1 MATPISELGEFG
13 LIEYLTQNVKH
24 YHKSTI
30 KGIGDDAS
38 VHSIGGNKVEVITND
53 LLLEGIHFDLTYM
66 PLKHLGYK
74 AVVVNVSD
82 IYAMN
87 ATPKRMVLG
96 LGISKKFSIEA
107 LNELYEGI
115 LLACKRY
122 NIDFVG
128 GDTSASLT
136 GLTISITVLGDG
148 NADEIS
154 YRSGAKEKNL
164 ICVSGDL
171 GGAYLGVQIL
181 EREKRIL
188 KEIGS
193 NNNPQLEKHKYTIGR
208 QLKPEARR
216 EIITFFKEKNIVLA
230 FGTSRGWDCK
240 KYPIEK
246 WINVINNVDVNFLL
260 IWGNDKEKKE
270 AEYIASKTGALIL
283 PKLSFNDLKYVI
295 KKSDLIVG
303 NDTGPTHIG
312 WAIGTK
318 SLIVFGCTD
327 KNLMVEDKAHLAV
340 KSDSIVNY
348 CKFDKN
354 DLSIRNIDEKLIIK
368 KIKELI

>member
-1 MATPISELGEFG
+1 MKT
-13 LIEYLTQNVKH
+13 
-24 YHKSTI
+24 
-30 KGIGDDAS
+30 
-38 VHSIGGNKVEVITND
+38 
-53 LLLEGIHFDLTYM
+53 
-66 PLKHLGYK
+66 
-74 AVVVNVSD
+74 
-82 IYAMN
+82 
-87 ATPKRMVLG
+87 
-96 LGISKKFSIEA
+96 FS
-107 LNELYEGI
+107 NF
-115 LLACKRY
+115 
-122 NIDFVG
+122 NFF
-128 GDTSASLT
+128 
-136 GLTISITVLGDG
+136 
-148 NADEIS
+148 N
-154 YRSGAKEKNL
+154 
-164 ICVSGDL
+164 
-171 GGAYLGVQIL
+171 
-181 EREKRIL
+181 
-188 KEIGS
+188 
-193 NNNPQLEKHKYTIGR
+193 
-208 QLKPEARR
+208 
-216 EIITFFKEKNIVLA
+216 FFKEKNIVLA

>member
-1 MATPISELGEFG
+1 MKIAIVRLSSLGD
-13 LIEYLTQNVKH
+13 IIKNVSVLQMIKKH
-24 YHKSTI
+24 YPQAEITWVADSIFADILDNTDYLDNII
-30 KGIGDDAS
+30 KIDLKRLKRNFSFKKFNEIIKLLPKKEFDIVIDSHGMLKAALISKRIAKNKICGFDGIIKEKLSKLFYTECFKFECSDNE
-38 VHSIGGNKVEVITND
+38 IYRYNKLAAEC
-53 LLLEGIHFDLTYM
+53 
-66 PLKHLGYK
+66 LKYEF
-74 AVVVNVSD
+74 NQED
-82 IYAMN
+82 IY
-87 ATPKRMVLG
+87 K
-96 LGISKKFSIEA
+96 
-107 LNELYEGI
+107 
-115 LLACKRY
+115 
-122 NIDFVG
+122 
-128 GDTSASLT
+128 
-136 GLTISITVLGDG
+136 
-148 NADEIS
+148 
-154 YRSGAKEKNL
+154 
-164 ICVSGDL
+164 
-171 GGAYLGVQIL
+171 
-181 EREKRIL
+181 
-188 KEIGS
+188 
-193 NNNPQLEKHKYTIGR
+193 
-208 QLKPEARR
+208 LKPFLNYKDKDYSEYDK
-216 EIITFFKEKNIVLA
+216 FFKEKNIVLA

>member
-1 MATPISELGEFG
+1 MKIAIVRLSSLGDIIKNASV
-13 LIEYLTQNVKH
+13 LQMIKKH
-24 YHKSTI
+24 YPQAEITWVADSIFADILDNTDNLDNII
-30 KGIGDDAS
+30 KI
-38 VHSIGGNKVEVITND
+38 D
-53 LLLEGIHFDLTYM
+53 LKK
-66 PLKHLGYK
+66 LKR
-74 AVVVNVSD
+74 NFSF
-82 IYAMN
+82 
-87 ATPKRMVLG
+87 
-96 LGISKKFSIEA
+96 KK
-107 LNELYEGI
+107 
-115 LLACKRY
+115 
-122 NIDFVG
+122 
-128 GDTSASLT
+128 
-136 GLTISITVLGDG
+136 
-148 NADEIS
+148 
-154 YRSGAKEKNL
+154 
-164 ICVSGDL
+164 
-171 GGAYLGVQIL
+171 
-181 EREKRIL
+181 L
-188 KEIGS
+188 KEIIKLLPKREFDIVIDSHGMLKAALIS
-193 NNNPQLEKHKYTIGR
+193 KRLAKKKICGFDGIIKEKLSKIFYTECFKFECSDNEIYRYNKLAAECLKYEFNQEDIYK
-208 QLKPEARR
+208 LKPFLNYKDKDYSEYDK
-216 EIITFFKEKNIVLA
+216 FFKEKNIVLA

-312 WAIGTK
+312 WAVGTK

-354 DLSIRNIDEKLIIK
+354 DLSIRNIDENLIIT